1 MVLPIRGPSQAM
13 NAPHVKHVAANFK
26 DTVEE
31 AVEPV
36 EPWVHTAAAVE
47 TWAPCYPRQVR
58 HMMGYDVI

>member
-1 MVLPIRGPSQAM
+1 M

-47 TWAPCYPRQVR
+47 MWAHRYPRQVC
-58 HMMGYDVI
+58 HAMGYDVI